1 MRSPHRGGA
10 SKEPIQVDL
19 HEQFGRAIG
28 DVARTWRTKLNE
40 RLTPLGLSEAKWITL
55 LYLSRG
61 VGGLIEVEL
70 AKRIGIEGPTLVRL
84 LDRLEADGWGKRKL
98 SKTDRRSK
106 VSVLGRKAQPV
117 LKEIRAFVHGLREEC
132 KAGLSEREIAA
143 FLWVF

>member
-1 MRSPHRGGA
+1 
-10 SKEPIQVDL
+10 VDL

-40 RLTPLGLSEAKWITL
+40 RLKPLGLSEAKWITL

-61 VGGLIEVEL
+61 EGGLIQVEL

-84 LDRLEADGWGKRKL
+84 LDRLEADGWVKRTV

-106 VSVLGRKAQPV
+106 VIVLGRKAQPV
-117 LKEIRAFVHGLREEC
+117 LKEIRGIVDALREESL
-132 KAGLSEREIAA
+132 ADLSEREITATLKVLQRVRDKLEA
-143 FLWVF
+143 S

>member
-1 MRSPHRGGA
+1 
-10 SKEPIQVDL
+10 VDL

-40 RLTPLGLSEAKWITL
+40 RLKPLGLSEAKWTTL

-61 VGGLIEVEL
+61 EGGLIQVEL

-84 LDRLEADGWGKRKL
+84 LDRLEADGWVKRTV

-106 VSVLGRKAQPV
+106 VIVLGRKAQPV
-117 LKEIRAFVHGLREEC
+117 LKEIRGIVDALREESL
-132 KAGLSEREIAA
+132 ADLSEREITAT
-143 FLWVF
+143 LKVLQRVRDKLETS